1 METNLDALICFFIW
15 DNFHDRLA
23 IPSLPCSP
31 STLCDGRIVR
41 NTKKFGLAF
50 RNTTRKVDEEI
61 YKSWKD
67 QTLDRLEEASPAR
80 EEVTMAAACHRAK
93 HRTEPG
99 RIARA
104 FEGTEVDLFPIP
116 ERLPDVRSH
125 VLAAHHLWVPP

>member
-93 HRTEPG
+93 HRTGPS
-99 RIARA
+99 RIGRA
-104 FEGTEVDLFPIP
+104 F
-116 ERLPDVRSH
+116 
-125 VLAAHHLWVPP
+125 